1 MPGRRPQRVAEQI
14 REEVSQI
21 ILGEMRDPRI
31 GLVTV
36 TEVKVSADLRHARVF
51 VGILGSDEQ
60 VADSLAALKA
70 GAGFIRREL
79 SSAMRL
85 RYTPE
90 LHFVYDETTRTAAR
104 IEELLKEESDRL
116 RERELVE
123 AERPLTSDS
132 GHGF

>member
-36 TEVKVSADLRHARVF
+36 TDVKVSPDLRHARVF

-60 VADSLAALKA
+60 VADSLAALKS
-70 GAGFIRREL
+70 GAGFIRHQL
-79 SSAMRL
+79 GSALRL

-90 LHFVYDETTRTAAR
+90 LHFVYDETTKTAAR

-116 RERELVE
+116 RERELV
-123 AERPLTSDS
+123 DG
-132 GHGF
+132 GHGL

>member
-36 TEVKVSADLRHARVF
+36 TDVKVSADLRHARVF
-51 VGILGSDEQ
+51 VGVLGSDEQ

-70 GAGFIRREL
+70 GAGFIRHEL
-79 SSAMRL
+79 STALRL

-90 LHFVYDETTRTAAR
+90 LHFVYDETIRTAAR

-116 RERELVE
+116 RERESADEKQLL
-123 AERPLTSDS
+123 ATDNRQGL
-132 GHGF
+132 

>member
-36 TEVKVSADLRHARVF
+36 TDVKLSPDLRHARVF

-60 VADSLAALKA
+60 VADSLAALKS

-79 SSAMRL
+79 GSALRL
-85 RYTPE
+85 RHTPE
-90 LHFVYDETTRTAAR
+90 LHFVYDETTKTAAR
-104 IEELLKEESDRL
+104 IDELLKEESDRL
-116 RERELVE
+116 RERQLVDGGQE
-123 AERPLTSDS
+123 VSS
-132 GHGF
+132 